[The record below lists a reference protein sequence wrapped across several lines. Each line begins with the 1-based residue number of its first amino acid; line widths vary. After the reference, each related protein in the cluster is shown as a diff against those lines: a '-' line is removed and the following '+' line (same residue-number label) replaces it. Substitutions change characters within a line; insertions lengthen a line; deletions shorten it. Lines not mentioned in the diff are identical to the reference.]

1 MGLSGRLPL
10 RVDAATKTGL
20 LDLVQD
26 ALDAGWD
33 LARACRV
40 LEVPVRRVHRWR
52 VRRHR
57 GELADKRPGGGAVH
71 GILESE
77 AREILALFDEW
88 GETDRSHRKLAHRGS
103 YVHRVWVSPSTVRRV
118 LHLATSTSVRYPSP
132 ARRSEHDSRSGSTT
146 GRTASGY
153 LIRPISPGR
162 RWRC

>member
-1 MGLSGRLPL
+1 LGLSGRLPL
-10 RVDAATKTGL
+10 RVDAATKTAL
-20 LDLVQD
+20 LDLVGD

-77 AREILALFDEW
+77 AREILAP
-88 GETDRSHRKLAHRGS
+88 GVGVT
-103 YVHRVWVSPSTVRRV
+103 VHRP
-118 LHLATSTSVRYPSP
+118 
-132 ARRSEHDSRSGSTT
+132 T
-146 GRTASGY
+146 GA
-153 LIRPISPGR
+153 SPGGQALPSATQAR
-162 RWRC
+162 HVEADTIPGVGGLPAEQHLDI